1 NSKEQAVRW
10 VQTHGMEAGNIAREM
25 IDPTN
30 KLGDAHI
37 NNVGS
42 QAESLS
48 GVHSTVNASYSSS
61 STKAEIKSTYN
72 ANAGKLA
79 ESSSSSS
86 TTGDTKSLT
95 QNTENNIDTGQKMYN
110 TGYPQ
115 GTSLQNIRSTIS
127 EDKDKIK
134 KEFDNT
140 PKSTA
145 VRVVGQVIENAS
157 DVTDE
162 LLNTNKKK

>member
-48 GVHSTVNASYSSS
+48 SVHSTVNASYSSS

-72 ANAGKLA
+72 ANTGKLV
-79 ESSSSSS
+79 ESSISSG

-95 QNTENNIDTGQKMYN
+95 QNTENNIDAGQKVYN
-110 TGYPQ
+110 TNYPE
-115 GTSLQNIRSTIS
+115 GTSLQNIRNTIS
-127 EDKDKIK
+127 EDKNKIK

-157 DVTDE
+157 DVKDVYI
-162 LLNTNKKK
+162 KDKDK